1 MAELERFLH
10 DQPSRTPTLIKAAL
24 YHVQLETIHPFL
36 YGTGRRVTLGGLVFD
51 RPRLGLSRA
60 QSGSSSRT
68 ERDGV
73 IGNALLET
81 FVVTVDYTRRTLVL
95 ERP

>member
-1 MAELERFLH
+1 MTKAVRLR
-10 DQPSRTPTLIKAAL
+10 RRAAL
-24 YHVQLETIHPFL
+24 CIGAGILFL
-36 YGTGRRVTLGGLVFD
+36 SLPSGIELAGAGRRVTLGGLVFD

-68 ERDGV
+68 ERDGI